1 MKKFMFL
8 TYGFEKPTPEIMQA
22 WKKWFG
28 EIGDHILEQGH
39 FPRGKE
45 FSDKGAVDLPL
56 APDSITGYLLVKAES
71 FEQAEKMAETNP
83 YVASIRIYE
92 IMTG

>member
-22 WKKWFG
+22 WNKWFQ
-28 EIGDHILEQGH
+28 EIGDNILEQGH

-45 FSDKGAVDLPL
+45 ISDKGAKELPL

-71 FEQAEKMAETNP
+71 FEHATKMAETNP
-83 YVASIRIYE
+83 YVSSIRLYE
-92 IMTG
+92 IMSG